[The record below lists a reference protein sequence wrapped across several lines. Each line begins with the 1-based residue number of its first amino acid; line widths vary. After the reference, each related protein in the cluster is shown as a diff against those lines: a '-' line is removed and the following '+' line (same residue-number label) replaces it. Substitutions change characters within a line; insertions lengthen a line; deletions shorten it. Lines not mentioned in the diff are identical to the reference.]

1 MGHET
6 VSPSLVDLDGV
17 VVRLQ
22 DHSWIGVL
30 AKFVAIL
37 SIVYVASHVVY
48 NLYLHPL
55 RKYPGPLL
63 GRSTLLWR
71 FYNVLGGRWHR
82 RVDELHKKYGSVV
95 RVSPNE
101 LSFASIE
108 SWKDIYGHATGG
120 RGTCIKSE
128 FYDVFGGGFKSSC
141 IGSERNPKEH
151 SRMRKALSN
160 AFSTK
165 SLLEQ
170 EAVVNENVDAFVK
183 RLGTDGG
190 PETQGLNMTVWFEMI
205 AFDILGEM
213 SFGESFGS
221 VAQGHP
227 HSWSQ
232 MFTEHLF
239 AITVVDMLR
248 RYPLFVTLGKLLLP
262 LTTSLREKHTQLSR
276 DKVARRLGSST
287 PRADFMSLLINKV
300 KAGEMDM
307 EELTA
312 HASTLTVAGGETVA
326 TFLASATYYL
336 LNTPSALSR
345 LQREIRTAFASY
357 EEINATRAQQLP
369 YLQAVVA
376 EGLRMHPPGSRGF
389 PRVSPGVQIAGHY
402 VPPGAEVYTSAWTMT
417 HDERYFHDPFVFK
430 PERWIDPDC
439 EDVKEASQPFS
450 LGPRGCIGKNFA
462 YLELNLILA
471 KMLWTYDM
479 ELINKDLDWEGE
491 SHEHVMWSKPDLFV
505 TFKPVD
511 RGV

>member
-1 MGHET
+1 MGNGIVPLGPGFDAVVQLKDLYT
-6 VSPSLVDLDGV
+6 FGMLFKILVVFGIVHV
-17 VVRLQ
+17 V
-22 DHSWIGVL
+22 
-30 AKFVAIL
+30 
-37 SIVYVASHVVY
+37 SHVVY

-55 RKYPGPLL
+55 SKYPGPLL

-82 RVDELHKKYGSVV
+82 HVDDLHKKYGAVV

-120 RGTCIKSE
+120 RGTCVKSE
-128 FYDVFGGGFKSSC
+128 FYDVFGGGFNSSC

-151 SRMRKALSN
+151 ARMRKALSN

-170 EAVVNENVDAFVK
+170 EMVVNENVDGFIK
-183 RLGTDGG
+183 RLGEDGG
-190 PETQGLNMTVWFEMI
+190 PGSKGLNMTVWFEMI

-239 AITVVDMLR
+239 AITVIDMLR

-262 LTTSLREKHTQLSR
+262 LTTSLRETHTQFSR
-276 DKVARRLGSST
+276 DKVARRLNSTT

-300 KAGEMDM
+300 KTGEMDM

-336 LNTPSALSR
+336 LNTPEALAR
-345 LQREIRTAFASY
+345 LRTEIRTAFRSY
-357 EEINATRAQQLP
+357 DDINATRAQQLP

-389 PRVSPGVQIAGHY
+389 PRVSPGTEISGHY
-402 VPPGAEVYTSAWTMT
+402 IPAGVEVYTSAWTMT
-417 HDERYFHDPFVFK
+417 HDEKNFHDPFTFK
-430 PERWIDPDC
+430 PERWIDPECKDI
-439 EDVKEASQPFS
+439 KEASQPFS

-462 YLELNLILA
+462 YLEVNLILA
-471 KMLWTYDM
+471 KLIWSYDM
-479 ELINKDLDWEGE
+479 ELMNKDLDWEGS
-491 SHEHVMWSKPDLFV
+491 SHEHVMWSKPGMFV
-505 TFKPVD
+505 TFKPVV
-511 RGV
+511 RSV

>member
-1 MGHET
+1 MDNKIA
-6 VSPSLVDLDGV
+6 SPSLHLAALVQSKDLYAFGTLARFLAV
-17 VVRLQ
+17 V
-22 DHSWIGVL
+22 I
-30 AKFVAIL
+30 A
-37 SIVYVASHVVY
+37 VYVASHIIY

-55 RKYPGPLL
+55 RKYPGPWL
-63 GRSTLLWR
+63 GRATLLWR

-82 RVDELHKKYGSVV
+82 RVDALHKKYGPVV

-101 LSFASIE
+101 LSFASLE

-120 RGTCIKSE
+120 RGTCTKSE
-128 FYDVFGGGFKSSC
+128 FYEVFGGGFKSSC
-141 IGSERNPKEH
+141 IGSERHPKEH
-151 SRMRKALSN
+151 ARMRKALSN

-170 EAVVNENVDAFVK
+170 EAVINENVNAFVA
-183 RLGTDGG
+183 RLGRDGTT
-190 PETQGLNMTVWFEMI
+190 EKGLNMTKWFEMI

-227 HSWSQ
+227 HAWSE

-239 AITVVDMLR
+239 AITVIDMLR

-262 LTTSLREKHTQLSR
+262 LTTNLREKHTRLSR
-276 DKVARRLGSST
+276 DKVARRLDTETG
-287 PRADFMSLLINKV
+287 RADFLSLLINKV
-300 KAGEMDM
+300 KTGEMQM

-336 LNTPSALSR
+336 LNTPSTLSR
-345 LQREIRTAFASY
+345 LQAEVRGAFKSY
-357 EEINATRAQQLP
+357 DEINSTRAQQLP
-369 YLQAVVA
+369 YLQAVIA
-376 EGLRMHPPGSRGF
+376 EGLRIHPPGSRGF
-389 PRVSPGVQIAGHY
+389 PRVSPGVQISGHY
-402 VPPGAEVYTSAWTMT
+402 VPAGAEVYTSSWTMA
-417 HDERYFHDPFVFK
+417 HDDRYFHEPFAFK

-439 EDVKEASQPFS
+439 KDIKEASQPFS

-462 YLELNLILA
+462 YLEMNLILA
-471 KMLWTYDM
+471 KMVWSYDM
-479 ELINKDLDWEGE
+479 ELKSKDLDWEGS
-491 SHEHVMWSKPDLFV
+491 SHEHVMWSKPDFYV

-511 RGV
+511 RSV

>member
-1 MGHET
+1 MDNKIL
-6 VSPSLVDLDGV
+6 SPSFGSNVLVRFEDL
-17 VVRLQ
+17 
-22 DHSWIGVL
+22 WAIGML
-30 AKFVAIL
+30 ARILAIL
-37 SIVYVASHVVY
+37 SIVYVVLHIAY
-48 NLYLHPL
+48 NLWLHPL
-55 RKYPGPLL
+55 SKFPGPLL

-82 RVDELHKKYGSVV
+82 RIDELHKKYGAVV

-108 SWKDIYGHATGG
+108 SWKDIYGHPTSG
-120 RGTCIKSE
+120 RKTCIKSE
-128 FYDVFGGGFKSSC
+128 FYEVFGGGFNSSC

-151 SRMRKALSN
+151 GRMRKALSN

-170 EAVVNENVDAFVK
+170 ETVVNENVDAFIQ
-183 RLGTDGG
+183 RLGADGG
-190 PETQGLNMTVWFEMI
+190 PETKGLNMTIWFEMI

-227 HSWSQ
+227 HFWSQ

-239 AITVVDMLR
+239 AITIVDMLR
-248 RYPLFVTLGKLLLP
+248 RYRLFMTLGKLLLP
-262 LTTSLREKHTQLSR
+262 LTMSLREKHTQLSR
-276 DKVARRLGSST
+276 DKVARRLQTTNS
-287 PRADFMSLLINKV
+287 RADFMSLLIGKV
-300 KAGEMDM
+300 RAGEMEM

-336 LNTPSALSR
+336 LNTPDALAR
-345 LQREIRTAFASY
+345 LQTEIRTAFESY
-357 EEINATRAQQLP
+357 SEINATRAQQLP

-389 PRVSPGVQIAGHY
+389 PRVSPGTQISGYY
-402 VPPGAEVYTSAWTMT
+402 VPAGVEVYTSGWTMT
-417 HDERYFHDPFVFK
+417 HDERYFHDPFTFK
-430 PERWIDPDC
+430 PERWIDPKCGDI
-439 EDVKEASQPFS
+439 KEASQPFS

-471 KMLWTYDM
+471 KMLWAYDM
-479 ELINKDLDWEGE
+479 ELVNKDLDWEAR
-491 SHEHVMWSKPDLFV
+491 SHEHVMWSKPDMFV
-505 TFKPVD
+505 TFHPVQ
-511 RGV
+511 RSV